1 MTVVIAAVAADM
13 ETKQWRRESQGS
25 SLTFS
30 PVPARGEGPG
40 SASAELWGA
49 GVDEETQFLP

>member
-1 MTVVIAAVAADM
+1 MVIVAPAAGM
-13 ETKQWRRESQGS
+13 EAKQRRRESQAS

-49 GVDEETQFLP
+49 GADEETQFLP